1 MLAISIPQLAIPDQ
15 IQAIAPT
22 VFDLLS
28 RNVARVT
35 SAITSSDVV
44 NGYGKRF
51 LYYLKLEI
59 LLKQCRHCGETQFSR
74 PHFDCR
80 WHERNMEARF
90 MQIADAEGA
99 TLEGA
104 LRKLEAA
111 MMIRER
117 MAA

>member
-1 MLAISIPQLAIPDQ
+1 MLPDSIPQFAIPDQ
-15 IQAIAPT
+15 IQTIAPT
-22 VFDLLS
+22 VFDLLNRS
-28 RNVARVT
+28 VARIT
-35 SAITSSDVV
+35 SAITSGDVV

-74 PHFDCR
+74 PRFDCR

-104 LRKLEAA
+104 LQKLEAA
-111 MMIRER
+111 IHIRER

>member
-1 MLAISIPQLAIPDQ
+1 MLANSIPQLTAPDQ
-15 IQAIAPT
+15 IQTIAPT
-22 VFDLLS
+22 VFDLLNRS
-28 RNVARVT
+28 VARVT

-44 NGYGKRF
+44 NGYGTRF

-74 PHFDCR
+74 PRFDCR
-80 WHERNMEARF
+80 WHSIADHRF

-104 LRKLEAA
+104 LQKLEAA
-111 MMIRER
+111 ICVRER